1 MAGSVRGSFV
11 TDIAELIRADHTRIQ
26 RLFTALDDAARLDGS
41 TQARGPRPAWV
52 LATVWARIA
61 GLLDAHAEAEY
72 EICCFAIF
80 GYGTSRAGELAD
92 AIADLND
99 IRMAIADAH
108 LLEARR
114 RPWRLAVNAARRA
127 TSDHIFMVEDGPLTD
142 FCQRTSRQSRD
153 DLGRQWAAFLTARR
167 RDTATPDRKFRLWIA
182 PEEQERPYQER
193 KRSCRECSI

>member
-1 MAGSVRGSFV
+1 M
-11 TDIAELIRADHTRIQ
+11 TDIAELIRADHMRIQ
-26 RLFTALDDAARLDGS
+26 RLFTALDDAARFDGS

-80 GYGTSRAGELAD
+80 GYGTSQAGELAD

-99 IRMAIADAH
+99 IRMAVADAH
-108 LLEARR
+108 LLEARS
-114 RPWRLAVNAARRA
+114 RPWWLAINAARRA
-127 TSDHIFMVEDGPLTD
+127 ASDHIFMVEDGPLTD
-142 FCQRTSRQSRD
+142 FCQRTSRRSRD

-167 RDTATPDRKFRLWIA
+167 RDTATPDRKSQLWIA

-193 KRSCRECSI
+193 TRSCRECSI